1 MHVVCVINVPNYNYR
16 LTTPIQFFT
25 SMCYLQT
32 HGCPKKLKVVDRP
45 AALRS
50 EVFEAFSHNHANEED
65 RSAVFKT
72 YVRHAMDEI
81 IGRSRRIGPK
91 QLRTDLA
98 ENIGYNN
105 PDLPNRNQ
113 VGYPTCLF
121 TLKYF
126 V

>member
-1 MHVVCVINVPNYNYR
+1 MLFADSWLP
-16 LTTPIQFFT
+16 Q
-25 SMCYLQT
+25 
-32 HGCPKKLKVVDRP
+32 
-45 AALRS
+45 
-50 EVFEAFSHNHANEED
+50 EVEGRGPSSNPQKRGFEAFSHNHANEED
-65 RSAVFKT
+65 RSVVFKT